1 MKNITIYILL
11 IISTLCLVS
20 CSNNPKPDKLSI
32 SVRNN
37 LNYLQENP
45 QFVMYLNFK
54 NMNSTEFWKSNI
66 SDSILNNEKTFGS
79 LLNTFKQAT
88 GVSLSYGL
96 DELYY
101 ANSWEGENSIVLKGL
116 FDKAKLNSF
125 MVSDST
131 FKKSIYAD
139 GTAVYSK
146 TDNGLFFFFK
156 DDYTICA
163 SNYLKQID
171 EMMAVKD
178 TTASRLRKNTGMM
191 EAIEKIIYK
200 DNIWMVSTEKTFIRG
215 VFQNFIESTNSIP
228 GGTSGNLML
237 DSLKPIDSTAQK
249 KNNANENLIADID
262 KIYKDAKSMSFSILM
277 NKDLTFL
284 IQTEFTEQQYADYF
298 KSIVNGIIS
307 FSKINSSI
315 QGNNKSSTDKIL
327 DNTTITSIDKTV
339 LVEMKVNSDNIQA
352 FRHNSVLTPK

>member
-1 MKNITIYILL
+1 MRKLSLYILSAVIAL
-11 IISTLCLVS
+11 TIAS
-20 CSNNPKPDKLSI
+20 CSNTPKPDKLSI
-32 SVRNN
+32 SVKNN

-54 NMNSTEFWKSNI
+54 NMNSTEFWKANI
-66 SDSILNNEKTFGS
+66 SDSILNAEKTFGS
-79 LLNTFKQAT
+79 MLNTFKQAT

-116 FDKAKLNSF
+116 FDKNRLNTF
-125 MVSDST
+125 LATDST
-131 FKKSIYAD
+131 FKKSVYAD

-146 TDNGLFFFFK
+146 TDNGLYFFFK

-178 TTASRLRKNTGMM
+178 TATYRLRKNKGMM
-191 EAIEKIIYK
+191 DAIENIIYK
-200 DNIWMVSTEKTFIRG
+200 DNIWMVSTERTFIRG
-215 VFQNFIESTNSIP
+215 VFQNFIESTNTLP
-228 GGTSGNLML
+228 NASGNLL
-237 DSLKPIDSTAQK
+237 SDSGRMAADTNSQK

-284 IQTEFTEQQYADYF
+284 IQTEFTEQQYSDYF

-327 DNTTITSIDKTV
+327 DNTTITSVDKTV
-339 LVEMKVNSDNIQA
+339 LVEMKVNSDNIKA
-352 FRHNSVLTPK
+352 FRQNSVLSPK

>member
-1 MKNITIYILL
+1 MKNLFISLL
-11 IISTLCLVS
+11 IFVFAISLAS
-20 CSNNPKPDKLSI
+20 CSNTPKPDKLSI
-32 SVRNN
+32 SVKTN

-66 SDSILNNEKTFGS
+66 SDSILNSEKTFGS

-88 GVSLSYGL
+88 GVSISTGL

-116 FDKAKLNSF
+116 FDKNKLSTF
-125 MVSDST
+125 MASDST
-131 FKKSIYAD
+131 FKSSVYAD
-139 GTAVYSK
+139 GTTVYSK
-146 TDNGLFFFFK
+146 TDNGLLFFFK

-163 SNYLKQID
+163 SNYLNQIN

-178 TTASRLRKNTGMM
+178 TTASRLRKNKPMM

-200 DNIWMVSTEKTFIRG
+200 DNIWMVSTERTFIRG

-237 DSLKPIDSTAQK
+237 DSLKPQDSTAQK

-284 IQTEFTEQQYADYF
+284 IQTEFNEQQYADYF

-327 DNTTITSIDKTV
+327 DNTTITSVDKAV

-352 FRHNSVLTPK
+352 FRQNAVLSPK